1 MMGNGDAKC
10 DDPSSQIAIDDVL
23 LVEFCFSYP
32 CCNLVN
38 ASDAMCLGHISSLVE
53 LAENKFRRILFYIV
67 LQSSP

>member
-10 DDPSSQIAIDDVL
+10 DDPSSQIVIDDML

-32 CCNLVN
+32 FGFLVN

-53 LAENKFRRILFYIV
+53 LAEN
-67 LQSSP
+67 